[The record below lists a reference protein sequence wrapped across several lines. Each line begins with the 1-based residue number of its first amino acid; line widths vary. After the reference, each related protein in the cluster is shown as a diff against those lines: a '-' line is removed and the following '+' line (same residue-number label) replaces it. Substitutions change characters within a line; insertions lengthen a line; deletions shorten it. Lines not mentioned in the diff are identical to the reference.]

1 MSGGRAPRLAAVLIT
16 LAAAALAGA
25 HPTLTVRGEV
35 GLDSGVHATS
45 TAEATRT
52 SVPVSIRARLEVEAA
67 LGGTTLRLLTSPA
80 LAAGAGLGEAPHD
93 VRAQPGLQEALLRHR
108 TPRLDLSAGLERW
121 SMGEMRLREVLRLD
135 GRLATGEPRGLLG
148 ARAAYYPTPWRLRAG
163 LLVPVDAEARLGSLG
178 GALALRRESGPLTL
192 EAHAAWTERPVLGV
206 TASGTVGELVA
217 YGETWL
223 LGDPVRA
230 RGGLGLT
237 GFAGDVLWTLEG
249 VWAPEDAALSAT
261 ASRPAVHGSAR
272 LSPLRDLSVEASAG
286 VAWPRARG
294 DPARRTPVL
303 DLGVQVNIERPDLT
317 WSVRPA
323 LHAGDGITTVGVG
336 TSVRAF
342 F

>member
-1 MSGGRAPRLAAVLIT
+1 MRGGRAPRLTALLIM
-16 LAAAALAGA
+16 LAAAALACA
-25 HPTLTVRGEV
+25 QPTLTVRGEV
-35 GLDSGVHATS
+35 GLDSGVHATAAAG
-45 TAEATRT
+45 TTRT
-52 SVPVSIRARLEVEAA
+52 AVPVSIRARLEVEAA
-67 LGGTTLRLLTSPA
+67 LGATTLRLLTSPA

-93 VRAQPGLQEALLRHR
+93 LRVQLGLQEALLRHR

-121 SMGEMRLREVLRLD
+121 STGEMRLREVLRLD
-135 GRLATGEPRGLLG
+135 GRLPTGEPRGLLG

-163 LLVPVDAEARLGSLG
+163 LLVPVDADARLGSLG

-223 LGDPVRA
+223 LADPVTARA
-230 RGGLGLT
+230 GLGLT

-249 VWAPEDAALSAT
+249 AWAPEDAALSAT
-261 ASRPAVHGSAR
+261 AGRPAVHGSAS
-272 LSPLRDLSVEASAG
+272 LSPLRDLSVDATAG
-286 VAWPRARG
+286 VAWPQARG
-294 DPARRTPVL
+294 DPTRRTPVL
-303 DLGVQVNIERPDLT
+303 DVNVQVSVERPDVT
-317 WSVRPA
+317 WSVRPT
-323 LHAGDGITTVGVG
+323 LRSGDGVTAFGVG